1 MLTGSKIADST
12 TTSVVASPTSEAAP
26 PMTPAIP
33 IGPAGS
39 AMTQRLGVE
48 RRGSTWS
55 RVSSRSPVVARRTMI
70 RPSWT
75 AAASKVWI
83 GLPSSTM
90 T

>member
-1 MLTGSKIADST
+1 MLTGSKMADST
-12 TTSVVASPTSEAAP
+12 MTSVVPSPTSDAAP

-33 IGPAGS
+33 SGPPGS
-39 AMTQRLGVE
+39 AMSSVS
-48 RRGSTWS
+48 GSSSRTTWS
-55 RVSSRSPVVARRTMI
+55 RVSRRSPGSARRTMI

-83 GLPSSTM
+83 GLPSSSM